1 MWRIWCAGRACSRPA
16 GARRRAAGP
25 TACTGCCRTRSRP
38 EEAPRV
44 RTDWCW
50 RSFRSRPDA
59 NGLCFGQVTC
69 WGPMGWKCSAT
80 PSTAASAPCRGAS
93 WSGPG
98 PRACR
103 TPTCWPWGA
112 SELCPTPGW
121 CTAGTRSATRLWRAA
136 QSSPGSSVSPDPSCP
151 DSHQRSVCFKAVIA
165 FGPAGC
171 PSLSLRGRPRKRR
184 GQDDRDSPTTN
195 QSESWI
201 ERMKVGFYSPE
212 AVFPGGSGL
221 TSPSPS
227 GERDGQRG
235 GWMRGRL
242 APSPRRAA
250 LPGSALRLHG
260 PAGLPHPQS
269 PSPGLQK
276 E

>member
-1 MWRIWCAGRACSRPA
+1 
-16 GARRRAAGP
+16 
-25 TACTGCCRTRSRP
+25 
-38 EEAPRV
+38 
-44 RTDWCW
+44 
-50 RSFRSRPDA
+50 
-59 NGLCFGQVTC
+59 
-69 WGPMGWKCSAT
+69 MGWKCSAT

-121 CTAGTRSATRLWRAA
+121 CTAGTRSATRLWRTA
-136 QSSPGSSVSPDPSCP
+136 QSSPGSSVSPDPSHP
-151 DSHQRSVCFKAVIA
+151 DSHQKPACFKAFIA

-184 GQDDRDSPTTN
+184 GQDDRDSPTSS

-221 TSPSPS
+221 TSHPPALRRTWWVVWRP
-227 GERDGQRG
+227 G
-235 GWMRGRL
+235 
-242 APSPRRAA
+242 ARAA
-250 LPGSALRLHG
+250 GSLTLK
-260 PAGLPHPQS
+260 S
-269 PSPGLQK
+269 SSSWISSTPSWTGRAPPSTKSLTWASKRVGCAARSLM
-276 E
+276 ETFLDR